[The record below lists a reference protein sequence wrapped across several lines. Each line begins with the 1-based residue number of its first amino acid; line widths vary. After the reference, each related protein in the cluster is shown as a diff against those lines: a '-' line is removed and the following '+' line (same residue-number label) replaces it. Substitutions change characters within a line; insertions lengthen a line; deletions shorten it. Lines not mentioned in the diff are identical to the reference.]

1 MARLITKNRKSDVLT
16 PSQLRCLSKI
26 PTINITSGCFHNC
39 IYCYSKGYSQY
50 PGDGKAIL
58 FANTAEKLSE
68 ELARKRKKPQAVYFC
83 PSCDPFQPVPE
94 ILDQTY
100 KTMETLLGADIGVQ
114 FVTKA
119 VVPSNFI
126 KLFASCSDLVC
137 AQVGLT
143 CVDDNI
149 RRIFEPSAASVSKR
163 LATLQN
169 LVGIGV
175 TTGARADPLI
185 YGVLDSDKS
194 LCDLFSAITETG
206 VKEVAINYL
215 FLRPAIRQSIKKN
228 ISDKELLAK
237 VLKPYSEGPT
247 LPIGMKNSQGVAL
260 PKEIR
265 EKAFERIKNIASDI
279 GLSIHICGC
288 KNSDITTESCHI
300 TRLSHSAQLN
310 LFGAEPSKGSYPRK
324 PISFAR

>member
-1 MARLITKNRKSDVLT
+1 MARLIEKNRKSNVLT

-39 IYCYSKGYSQY
+39 IYCYTKGYSQY
-50 PGDGKAIL
+50 PGDGKIIL

-83 PSCDPFQPVPE
+83 PSCDPFQPIPQ
-94 ILDQTY
+94 ILNLTY
-100 KTMETLLGADIGVQ
+100 KTMETLLKAGIGVQ

-119 VVPSNFI
+119 IVPANFI
-126 KLFASCSDLVC
+126 TLFAKYSNLVC

-149 RRIFEPSAASVSKR
+149 RKIFEPRTARVFEKLS
-163 LATLQN
+163 TLQK
-169 LVGIGV
+169 LVEIGV

-185 YGVLDSDKS
+185 YGVMDSDEF
-194 LCDLFSAITETG
+194 LGDLFSAISEVG
-206 VKEVAINYL
+206 VKEIAIGYL
-215 FLRPAIRQSIKKN
+215 FLRPAIRKSLERNIKN
-228 ISDKELLAK
+228 EQLLCQL
-237 VLKPYSEGPT
+237 LKPYSEGT
-247 LPIGMKNSQGVAL
+247 MLAIGMQNSQGLAL

-265 EKAFERIKNIASDI
+265 EKAFERIRNIASDFDV
-279 GLSIHICGC
+279 SIHICGC

-300 TRLSHSAQLN
+300 TRPAHTPQPQL
-310 LFGAEPSKGSYPRK
+310 FT
-324 PISFAR
+324 